1 MPLARIST
9 PNRVRAATMLPYLLS
24 ILPPAFSRGGA
35 ECGYNNREWS
45 GLRGTPSDEK
55 YAYIANRGDNTIAMY
70 SVDPSTG
77 LLTSLG
83 ATVPPGSD
91 EPNSIVIDPGGQLA
105 YVTCFGGDI
114 TIFGITDNNEPGVT
128 VLVPR

>member
-1 MPLARIST
+1 
-9 PNRVRAATMLPYLLS
+9 
-24 ILPPAFSRGGA
+24 
-35 ECGYNNREWS
+35 
-45 GLRGTPSDEK
+45 
-55 YAYIANRGDNTIAMY
+55 MY

-114 TIFGITDNNEPGVT
+114 TIFGIKSDGTLTQVGSVTDNNEPGVT